1 MKKTDEIINEFVR
14 NFLRRKRSEKGLS
27 IKDVADRSMA
37 LGILGTLDEQDIIKI
52 EDDPINADAIE
63 IASYLSAIDVRLAE
77 YYEILKIAD
86 ARILRSKPSGVP

>member
-14 NFLRRKRSEKGLS
+14 NFLRGKRTEKGLS

-37 LGILGTLDEQDIIKI
+37 LGILGTLDEQNILDI

-63 IASYLSAIDVRLAE
+63 IASYLAAIDVRLVE
-77 YYEILKIAD
+77 YYEILKIVD
-86 ARILRSKPSGVP
+86 ARILRGKPSGVP

>member
-14 NFLRRKRSEKGLS
+14 NFLRSKRSEKGLS

-37 LGILGTLDEQDIIKI
+37 LGILGTLDEQDIVEI
-52 EDDPINADAIE
+52 EGDPINADAIE
-63 IASYLSAIDVRLAE
+63 IASYLLAIDVRLAE

-86 ARILRSKPSGVP
+86 ARIFRSKPSSVP